1 MQTVG
6 GAVVA
11 DIGGDAA
18 GTQPVVERV
27 AIGALM
33 DKAAIER
40 GREKGGAGCGHG
52 AVI

>member
-11 DIGGDAA
+11 DIGGDTA
-18 GTQPVVERV
+18 GAEARVERV
-27 AIGALM
+27 EIGALM
-33 DKAAIER
+33 DKAAFKR
-40 GREKGGAGCGHG
+40 GCEKVGARCRHG